1 MYFEMLIQRH
11 KVLGCNCNVFSIYAK
26 NAFNFVIGNFIF
38 LLCFPFKKLCYV
50 SIELPALKLRQGSIL
65 IAHKGE
71 MFFLLKDAG

>member
-1 MYFEMLIQRH
+1 M
-11 KVLGCNCNVFSIYAK
+11 FSVQK
-26 NAFNFVIGNFIF
+26 TM
-38 LLCFPFKKLCYV
+38 CYV